1 MSDPGEGRVLQTVQA
16 SRLPF
21 LPQKER
27 EKPLPYGEEQQEG
40 KHWQSCRPSHLF
52 TNALP
57 LLSQRLDSPLRE
69 ECRVREKGENM
80 ESLVSIGRF
89 SQLTGLTIKALRL
102 YDRLGLLR
110 PAVVDFPSGFRYYGL
125 GQMAQASRIRF
136 LRLLEMP
143 LEEIRVILSTP
154 DPHIAERSLLAHQQ
168 RIEERISRDKHTL
181 ALLTPL
187 IEQNRSQ
194 RKERC
199 MQQEQTH
206 QSESKSPVYQ
216 CSFCGKGHHEV
227 KRLIAGPRGVF
238 ICDECVGRCNEILA
252 KEAVHQ

>member
-1 MSDPGEGRVLQTVQA
+1 
-16 SRLPF
+16 
-21 LPQKER
+21 
-27 EKPLPYGEEQQEG
+27 
-40 KHWQSCRPSHLF
+40 
-52 TNALP
+52 
-57 LLSQRLDSPLRE
+57 
-69 ECRVREKGENM
+69 M

-110 PAVVDFPSGFRYYGL
+110 PAVVDFPSGFRYYSL
-125 GQMAQASRIRF
+125 EQMAQASHIRF
-136 LRLLEMP
+136 LRSLEMP

-154 DPHIAERSLLAHQQ
+154 DPQIAERHLLAHQQ
-168 RIEERISRDKHTL
+168 RIVERISRDKHIL

-194 RKERC
+194 RKEQC
-199 MQQEQTH
+199 MQPEKTQQD
-206 QSESKSPVYQ
+206 ESKSTAYQ

-227 KRLIAGPRGVF
+227 KRLIAGPQGVF
-238 ICDECVGRCNEILA
+238 ICDECVQRCNEILA